1 MKRFGPL
8 GPYEQQFNEII
19 QNALDKR
26 VYLTLTTDATP
37 DTEFSIAHGLGYAP
51 NGYLAVKSDKA
62 ANVYDGTT
70 ANTDELLYLRCDVAS
85 VALRLMVF

>member
-1 MKRFGPL
+1 MNIIQGTH
-8 GPYEQQFNEII
+8 PYEAQFREIV

-37 DTEFSIAHGLGYAP
+37 DTEFSAAHGLGYVP
-51 NGYLAVKSDKA
+51 NGYLAVKADKA
-62 ANVYDGTT
+62 ANIYDGTT